1 MCRYFREDIKTVF
14 RKDPAARSLLEV
26 LTCYPGLHALWWHR
40 AAHCLWTH
48 RMKYPARLISHVN
61 RFSTGIEIH
70 PGAVIGRRFFIDH
83 GAGTVIGET
92 SVIGDDVLIYQGV
105 VLGGTTLE
113 KKKRHPT
120 LGNNVEMGSHAIAL
134 GPITIGDG
142 ARVGSGS
149 VVVKSVP
156 AGATVV
162 GIPARVVGERHKV
175 AIMDLEHGKLPD
187 PIADALN
194 RVVRELH
201 RQEDRLQKL
210 EEASRDTAGEST
222 DSNN

>member
-61 RFSTGIEIH
+61 RFFTGIEIH
-70 PGAVIGRRFFIDH
+70 PEAVIGRRFFIDH

-120 LGNNVEMGSHAIAL
+120 LGNNVVVGVGAQLI
-134 GPITIGDG
+134 GDITIGDNSKVG
-142 ARVGSGS
+142 AGS
-149 VVVKSVP
+149 VVVTSVP
-156 AGATVV
+156 DHATVI
-162 GIPARVVGERHKV
+162 GIPGRVVAVRNPDADTVER
-175 AIMDLEHGKLPD
+175 LPD
-187 PIADALN
+187 P
-194 RVVRELH
+194 VWE
-201 RQEDRLQKL
+201 KL
-210 EEASRDTAGEST
+210 EELQEKIARLEKRLAAAEGRRSRK
-222 DSNN
+222 